1 MRLHL
6 AQRRRG
12 GKLAG
17 GCALQICS
25 CHPQKWSGRCQVWQP
40 QGLDPGRARPAALA
54 RPGGFGARSPRLLP
68 EFRAALPSR
77 GLSKLETPSWGGQ
90 GGIFQPCSPVLLW
103 QGKARIDGNTS
114 SFIWIAGNPR
124 LPERKGSDTFPLPH
138 ISPFSSTTENLAVWI
153 STFIYKANDNAEQ
166 NYGSNQ
172 WLKYYLPRQI
182 IYHCSLPLFFSLM
195 KASFMKVFTN
205 NYI

>member
-25 CHPQKWSGRCQVWQP
+25 CHPQKWPGRCQVWQP

-77 GLSKLETPSWGGQ
+77 GLSKLETPSWGGAEGHFSTVFSRAAVAGQ
-90 GGIFQPCSPVLLW
+90 GSYRWKHKQLHLNSWKPQTSRKE
-103 QGKARIDGNTS
+103 GK
-114 SFIWIAGNPR
+114 
-124 LPERKGSDTFPLPH
+124 
-138 ISPFSSTTENLAVWI
+138 
-153 STFIYKANDNAEQ
+153 
-166 NYGSNQ
+166 
-172 WLKYYLPRQI
+172 
-182 IYHCSLPLFFSLM
+182 
-195 KASFMKVFTN
+195 
-205 NYI
+205 